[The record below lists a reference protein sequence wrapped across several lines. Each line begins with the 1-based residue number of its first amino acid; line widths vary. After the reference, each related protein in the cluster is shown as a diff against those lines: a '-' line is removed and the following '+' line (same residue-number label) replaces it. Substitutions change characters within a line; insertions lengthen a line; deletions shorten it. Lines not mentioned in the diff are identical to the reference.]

1 LKSNGFKFIG
11 NTASGYSWVVNGVRE
26 SRQKYMKHKLV
37 REGFDLTKT
46 ENEIMSSRGYN
57 KIYNSG
63 NAKYLLNNGGV

>member
-1 LKSNGFKFIG
+1 
-11 NTASGYSWVVNGVRE
+11 
-26 SRQKYMKHKLV
+26 MKHKLV